1 MHEYE
6 LCFNFL
12 LAVAFRP
19 PSDQGIA
26 SHVLMLVCPRIEGLT
41 DAMEGKLSGP
51 YMFLMDAVGSW
62 VLRGIHVVLL
72 WCEMLASASFCIA
85 LK

>member
-1 MHEYE
+1 MHEYG

-12 LAVAFRP
+12 VTVAFRP
-19 PSDQGIA
+19 PSDQGIV

-51 YMFLMDAVGSW
+51 YTSLMEAGGQLVTEGNPCFFIL
-62 VLRGIHVVLL
+62 V
-72 WCEMLASASFCIA
+72 
-85 LK
+85 